1 MTDER
6 ELALGN
12 RQARPDAAKRPEGG
26 NSQRE
31 EGGRDSVVRSSEK
44 KTRRSKLDHVDELY
58 VDPKEIPDGFTIEW
72 KRHMTLGK
80 IDQEW
85 LIGLEKDGW
94 EPAQPK
100 DFPSRVGRNFTG
112 NIVTHKDLILMIRPV
127 ELTNEAKHEEKVN
140 AHRQVKT
147 KFEEIGMAKSGEAP
161 RVDSAGRSLT
171 KVNVSYDKIPV
182 G

>member
-1 MTDER
+1 MTEER
-6 ELALGN
+6 EQN
-12 RQARPDAAKRPEGG
+12 RQVRQDGEKRSEAG
-26 NSQRE
+26 NQRRE
-31 EGGRDSVVRSSEK
+31 DGGRDTVVRSSEK

-72 KRHMTLGK
+72 KRYTTLGK
-80 IDQEW
+80 VDQEW
-85 LIGLEKDGW
+85 QIGLEKDGW

-100 DFPSRVGRNFTG
+100 DFPSRVGKNFTG
-112 NIVTHKDLILMIRPV
+112 NVVTHKDLILMIRPI
-127 ELTNEAKHEEKVN
+127 ELTQEAKTEDKVN

-147 KFEEIGMAKSGEAP
+147 KFEELGLSKAGEAP